1 MPYVTVYYQ
10 GHKVEYVPLH
20 ESTHNRKWTVE
31 QNGETFHVRE
41 SHGERT
47 GTYLYDLYRATSP
60 GSGRWL
66 FQESDITSLDA
77 VARVIVDTV
86 YV

>member
-20 ESTHNRKWTVE
+20 ESVHGRKWTVN
-31 QNGETFHVRE
+31 QGDDTFHVRE
-41 SHGERT
+41 FHGERT
-47 GTYLYDLYRATSP
+47 GTYLYDLYRAT
-60 GSGRWL
+60 GNGGWL
-66 FQESDITSLDA
+66 FQEADIPSLDA
-77 VARVIVDTV
+77 VARVICDTV